1 MPLLHPITPKLK
13 IHVYADEHA
22 PTHFHVCT
30 PNGEAEIWLDDLV
43 VKENSGVSAAALK
56 RAKAWA
62 DDHRE
67 AIRALFNKL
76 NPEIAK

>member
-1 MPLLHPITPKLK
+1 MPLLHSITPKLK

-22 PTHFHVCT
+22 PTHFHVST
-30 PNGEAEIWLDDLV
+30 PDGEAEIWLADLV
-43 VKENSGVSAAALK
+43 VKENSGVSATALK

-62 DDHRE
+62 ADHHE
-67 AIRALFNKL
+67 VIRALFNDL